1 MKQKVLLSFGTVA
14 GLFLF
19 TLLNSTVFDRTGY
32 GRFCRDAGLAG
43 PSSVYAGEQN
53 KGPYGGAGGGT
64 YGEKQRVG
72 TRDDAKKV
80 LTEYFSKRGV
90 TIGEIREKQ
99 YYFEADIM
107 DKSGKLVDKV
117 IVDKRTGRIRSIY

>member
-1 MKQKVLLSFGTVA
+1 MKQKVLLGLGAVA

-19 TLLNSTVFDRTGY
+19 TLLNSTVFDRTEY
-32 GRFCRDAGLAG
+32 GRLCRDAGLAG
-43 PSSVYAGEQN
+43 PSPAYAAEQN
-53 KGPYGGAGGGT
+53 EGPYGGSGGGT

-72 TRDDAKKV
+72 TKDDANRV
-80 LTEYFSKRGV
+80 LREYFSKKDV

-99 YYFEADIM
+99 YYFEADIL
-107 DKSGKLVDKV
+107 DKNGKLVDKV